1 MRDKLKDT
9 CRKHN
14 LYSFSMKG
22 CYSNGILDT
31 TSI

>member
-1 MRDKLKDT
+1 VLKDT

-14 LYSFSMKG
+14 LYKNSFSMKG
-22 CYSNGILDT
+22 CNSNGILDT